1 VGRRGTVENALMG
14 CGALTLLAILAVVLL
29 GLGVLLG
36 RSDVEVDLPVEEPIE
51 DILDVQDGN
60 ETAPRPPIGVVPEN
74 VTPGL
79 VVRVS
84 GPQGTVYSGA
94 YGTTQGGM
102 LPVDGVLGAVPAE
115 YGVEA
120 WSGAFDAVSAMFRK
134 NQPIPGT
141 LRVEVLWA
149 GEVVAKGETSE
160 ELGSVE
166 VNWNP

>member
-1 VGRRGTVENALMG
+1 MG

-51 DILDVQDGN
+51 DILDVQY
-60 ETAPRPPIGVVPEN
+60 EHVTAQKQPIGVVPEN
-74 VTPGL
+74 VAPGL

-102 LPVDGVLGAVPAE
+102 LPVDGVLGSVPAE

-120 WSGAFDAVSAMFRK
+120 RNGAFDAVSAMFRK

-141 LRVEVLWA
+141 LRVEVLSA